1 MGLYLE
7 VTCWTSGKE
16 HALGERGR
24 DIKLGLRKC
33 FQADVGRREATKT
46 TNFKQLRHS
55 LEAIFQF
62 LYFKGFSLVRTVVYR
77 QEA

>member
-16 HALGERGR
+16 HALGERDR

-33 FQADVGRREATKT
+33 FQADVGRREAAKT
-46 TNFKQLRHS
+46 SEKAQS
-55 LEAIFQF
+55 Q
-62 LYFKGFSLVRTVVYR
+62 S
-77 QEA
+77 

>member
-46 TNFKQLRHS
+46 SEKAQS
-55 LEAIFQF
+55 Q
-62 LYFKGFSLVRTVVYR
+62 S
-77 QEA
+77 